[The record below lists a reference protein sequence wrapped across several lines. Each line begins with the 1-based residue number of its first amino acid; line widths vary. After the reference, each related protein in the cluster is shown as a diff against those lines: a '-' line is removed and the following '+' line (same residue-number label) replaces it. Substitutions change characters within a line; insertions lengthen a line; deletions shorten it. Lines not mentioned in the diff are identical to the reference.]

1 MSRARIALFAIF
13 VVMGMTAVQVVEA
26 PDAASPRASAEPG
39 ASPIWHDRFDAVP
52 IGPVTTAVGNTL
64 FDPRAGDVQGVYD
77 YATVVVDAFGGHAL
91 RHELPAG
98 QLGNFFVTPKLARD
112 VEHAVL
118 QYNIRFDENFEWRW
132 GGKIPGLVGVAPG
145 VPIHAPTSG
154 TRNRDVG
161 FSTRLMWHGRDDN
174 GSRAYQ
180 DALGAIPPDL
190 DSMLVTYAY
199 VRSPAEGFDGY
210 GWQANLGPGF
220 TRGAWHTVRMEVKLN
235 TVGRADGIY
244 RVWIDDVLRFE
255 ASDWE
260 YRSTADVKIQAVL
273 YDVHRGGNNS
283 PGWVSSRDGFVEIR
297 DMSVLTW

>member
-145 VPIHAPTSG
+145 HSIYEPTSG
-154 TRNRDVG
+154 NADRSVG
-161 FSTRLMWHGRDDN
+161 FSTRLMWHGRGDD
-174 GSRAYQ
+174 GTRPFQGKLGPIRAGT
-180 DALGAIPPDL
+180 DND
-190 DSMLVTYAY
+190 LVTYIYAHNP
-199 VRSPAEGFDGY
+199 SAGFNGY
-210 GWQANLGPGF
+210 GWHTSLGSALQ
-220 TRGAWHTVRMEVKLN
+220 RGQWHRITMEVKLN
-235 TVGRADGIY
+235 TVGAADGVFK
-244 RVWIDDVLRFE
+244 VWVDDDLRFS
-255 ASDWE
+255 ATNW
-260 YRSTADVKIQAVL
+260 I
-273 YDVHRGGNNS
+273 
-283 PGWVSSRDGFVEIR
+283 
-297 DMSVLTW
+297 